1 MEGLDNASLNFG
13 SGVTH
18 YIKLDYKCSSVLI
31 SNEVFLFEMFF
42 SQRLVLPKTGI
53 SPPEYDFNWDIDY

>member
-1 MEGLDNASLNFG
+1 MRHLISVQVLLII
-13 SGVTH
+13 
-18 YIKLDYKCSSVLI
+18 IKLDYKCSSVLI